1 MCNTV
6 CMSSHVCACMELEA
20 YHLQGINSH
29 LILITCNLVLTVSK
43 CRDLSIQV
51 AGYCCFCLIKHKYLV
66 RLVRCKGWVRCR
78 YRLPASRDLVAKS
91 RAENGLVLKLNTPIF
106 FMQFLAQISHAK
118 KKSEEKKNIGWKS
131 DIK

>member
-51 AGYCCFCLIKHKYLV
+51 AGYCCFCPINTSISYGLSGPKGGFVAGTGYL
-66 RLVRCKGWVRCR
+66 
-78 YRLPASRDLVAKS
+78 LVA
-91 RAENGLVLKLNTPIF
+91 I
-106 FMQFLAQISHAK
+106 
-118 KKSEEKKNIGWKS
+118 
-131 DIK
+131 